1 MAGLTA
7 LTAIEPLGARINCA
21 TRQFLEE
28 SRQMHKIACLP
39 GPRMRFDQLKRRAV
53 SKIQLL
59 NGFADVREG
68 IEEMMQRSRNAE
80 SP

>member
-1 MAGLTA
+1 
-7 LTAIEPLGARINCA
+7 
-21 TRQFLEE
+21 
-28 SRQMHKIACLP
+28 MHKIACLP

>member
-1 MAGLTA
+1 
-7 LTAIEPLGARINCA
+7 
-21 TRQFLEE
+21 
-28 SRQMHKIACLP
+28 MHKIACLP

-53 SKIQLL
+53 SKNLTAERL
-59 NGFADVREG
+59 RDVREG